1 MAQEALSANERTRP
15 IADIS
20 LLEQIRKYLK
30 NNTLKFRYEIW
41 VCRIKNPRL
50 MFRNYLKIAFRTLW
64 KHKTHTTINVV
75 GLAVAFASATLLFL
89 TAAFELSFDRF
100 HTEADRIYRTNLLI
114 QDPKGAE
121 RSASM
126 PYPLAPTLKQT
137 FPDIKEISR
146 YEEGNASVL
155 YGDRELQKQIDGVD
169 PDMLTIFSFQM
180 LQGDRKTALN
190 SLSGIVITEHMAKAV
205 FGSENPMGKTLRTK
219 GLGDPKAFIVT
230 GVLADF
236 PNNSTL
242 QFDAFVRIENQP
254 SYLDNKTR
262 WDHTDHEVYVK
273 LIPSVSLVTM
283 EQRLKSFSQLYF
295 QSVISDQKRAGAK
308 PDERG
313 ELFSIR
319 LQPLLDVH
327 FDTGAIQGAGTS
339 RMYVY
344 TLLLIGL
351 FILVIAAINFVNL
364 TLARSFTRAREVGV
378 RKSLGA
384 LRGQLFTQLWGETLL
399 TCGLGL
405 AIGVSLA
412 VVLRVPFNALFNANV
427 SLNSLLQPTT
437 LGGILL
443 LFLLVTLVAGGYP
456 AWVMTRFETVQVLKG
471 ITKGGKPGLLRNSLI
486 VTQFAIA
493 CLLLI
498 STFVVVRQIA
508 FLRRSSLGFTKE
520 QVISIPVGNEVTGGY
535 ALGQLRNRLASN
547 PNVVAITGSRINIG
561 RGLDGSSSRSVVG
574 FMHKGKEVSTDWLR
588 VDYDYLKTLGIKL
601 LAGRDFSRQ
610 FAADSTSAVVVTAS
624 FAKQLGEKEPL
635 GAFFQTDSAGTNYQI
650 VGIVPDFHLY
660 SLKEKEKPITMH
672 MLQNRDVQYLLVR
685 VHPHRVT
692 PQSALTMLEMLKREW
707 LQIAP
712 KSEFQGS
719 FLDENTDRWY
729 RKEEKLSQMF
739 SLAAGIAIVLSCMG
753 LFAIALLT
761 IQQRTKEIGVRKV
774 LGASV
779 GSIVALL
786 SKDFLKLVL
795 IAIMIASP
803 IAWYAMNRWLQ
814 DFAYKIDIEWWVFA
828 LAGLLAVGIALL
840 TVSFQSVKAALM
852 NPVKSLRSE

>member
-1 MAQEALSANERTRP
+1 MLRS
-15 IADIS
+15 
-20 LLEQIRKYLK
+20 
-30 NNTLKFRYEIW
+30 
-41 VCRIKNPRL
+41 
-50 MFRNYLKIAFRTLW
+50 YLKIALRTLW
-64 KHKTHTTINVV
+64 KHKTHTTINTV

-100 HTEADRIYRTNLLI
+100 HVDADRIYRTNFLI

-137 FPDIKEISR
+137 YPDIEGISR

-155 YGDRELQKQIDGVD
+155 YGDRELQKEIDGVD
-169 PDMLTIFSFQM
+169 PDMLTIFSFPM

-190 SLSGIVITEHMAKAV
+190 SLSSIVITENMAKAV

-219 GLGDPKAFIVT
+219 GLGEPKSFIVT

-236 PNNSTL
+236 PDNSTL

-254 SYLDNKTR
+254 AYLEGKTR
-262 WDHTDHEVYVK
+262 WDYTNHEVYVK
-273 LIPSVSLVTM
+273 LIPNVTPAVM
-283 EQRLKSFSQLYF
+283 EQRLKPFATTYF
-295 QSVISDQKRAGAK
+295 QSAIREQKQAGAK

-344 TLLLIGL
+344 TLVLIGL
-351 FILVIAAINFVNL
+351 FILMIAAINFINL

-399 TCGLGL
+399 TCSLSLAIGIGL
-405 AIGVSLA
+405 AIA
-412 VVLRVPFNALFNANV
+412 LRGQFNALFNASV
-427 SLNSLLQPTT
+427 SLSSLLHPGT
-437 LGGILL
+437 LAGILL
-443 LFLLVTLVAGGYP
+443 VFLLVSFLAGGYP

-471 ITKGGKPGLLRNSLI
+471 FLKGSKPGLLRNSLI

-493 CLLLI
+493 CLLII
-498 STFVVVRQIA
+498 STFVVVRQID
-508 FLRRSSLGFTKE
+508 FLRQSSLGFNKE
-520 QVISIPVGNEVTGGY
+520 QVISIPVGNEVTGAY
-535 ALGQLRNRLASN
+535 ALSQLRNRLASN
-547 PNVVAITGSRINIG
+547 PNVVAITGTRINIG
-561 RGLDGSSSRSVVG
+561 RGLDGNSSRSMVG
-574 FMHKGKEVSTDWLR
+574 FMHKGKEITTDWLR
-588 VDYDYLKTLGIKL
+588 VDYDYLKTLDIKV

-610 FAADSTSAVVVTAS
+610 YATDSISAVVVTTS

-635 GAFFQTDSAGTNYQI
+635 GAFFQTDSAGTKYQI
-650 VGIVPDFHLY
+650 VGITPDFHLY

-672 MLQNRDVQYLLVR
+672 MHQNRDVQYLMV
-685 VHPHRVT
+685 RVT
-692 PQSALTMLEMLKREW
+692 PQSMVPMMATLKREW
-707 LQIAP
+707 QQIAP
-712 KSEFQGS
+712 KSVFQGS

-729 RKEEKLSQMF
+729 RKEEKLSQMY

-779 GSIVALL
+779 GSIVTLL

-795 IAIMIASP
+795 IAILIASP
-803 IAWYAMNRWLQ
+803 IAWYAMNQWLQ
-814 DFAYKIDIEWWVFA
+814 DFAYKTDIEWWVFA
-828 LAGLLAVGIALL
+828 LAGLLAVIIAFV
-840 TVSFQSVKAALM
+840 TISFQSIRAALM
-852 NPVKSLRSE
+852 NPVKSLKTE